1 MKRVYDLSSIILFQG
16 VGSMDILEITS
27 IIGTIAFSFSG
38 ALVAIEEKYDLLGIA
53 VLGFVTAFGG
63 GALRNLILG
72 LSMDIFWSQ
81 TTLFYVSFATIGIV
95 YLFPKKLSSM
105 KMLELISDAIGL
117 AAFSIQGALYG
128 LGINGHIG
136 PVIMA
141 ALLTGTGGGL
151 IRDLLAGKKPSVLCA
166 EIYGSWS
173 ILIAIALYV
182 YRPTNSLVYLF
193 IIALTVLLRV
203 VGLTYDW
210 NLPKSKFN
218 KHDDDNSHPTLKIDL

>member
-1 MKRVYDLSSIILFQG
+1 
-16 VGSMDILEITS
+16 MDILEVTS

-38 ALVAIEEKYDLLGIA
+38 ALVAIEEKYDLLGIT

-72 LSMDIFWSQ
+72 LSMEIFWSQ

-105 KMLELISDAIGL
+105 KMLELVSDAIGL
-117 AAFSIQGALYG
+117 AAFSIQGAFYG
-128 LGINGHIG
+128 LGINSHIG

-151 IRDLLAGKKPSVLCA
+151 IRDILAGKKPSVLCA

-173 ILIAIALYV
+173 IVIAVVIFV
-182 YRPTNSLVYLF
+182 YRPTQSIIYLL

-203 VGLTYDW
+203 VGLTYNW

-218 KHDDDNSHPTLKIDL
+218 KHDDDHTNPTLKIDL